1 MKTVNYSL
9 SNSDKQ
15 KLKSDIKKHGIP
27 KALFNLFVNDG
38 LANITKEADEY
49 YTFEDHA
56 GECFCPIVN
65 TEISPAELKRQE
77 KKERARF
84 NRKGCFAMTL
94 YILGN
99 EVGSIGGFVGNDFY
113 GSGYDNDFYNQAY
126 EILKTDGLTS
136 EYVKSAMAFIMSEI
150 DGVK

>member
-1 MKTVNYSL
+1 MKVVNYSL

-15 KLKSDIKKHGIP
+15 TLKSDIKKHGIP

-38 LANITKEADEY
+38 LANITKEVCGF

-65 TEISPAELKRQE
+65 DNLSPAELKRQE

-84 NRKGCFAMTL
+84 NRQGCFAMTL

-99 EVGSIGGFVGNDFY
+99 KVDSIGGFVGNDFY
-113 GSGYDNDFYNQAY
+113 GSGYDNDFYTQAY
-126 EILKTDGLTS
+126 EILKTNGATS
-136 EYVKSAMAFIMSEI
+136 EYAESAMAFVMSEI